1 MGEKRSAGL
10 ESRVFFTW
18 PHICFEVQAGDLL
31 LHSLFFFFWPNK
43 LVNMLFM
50 LCVTPVVSLQM
61 QLCSPLAI
69 KIPFNEETN
78 GNPSKAT

>member
-1 MGEKRSAGL
+1 MKRDRQVWSL
-10 ESRVFFTW
+10 EYFSHGPTYVLKFKQEIFS
-18 PHICFEVQAGDLL
+18 CG
-31 LHSLFFFFWPNK
+31 LFFFFWPNK

-69 KIPFNEETN
+69 KILFNEETN
-78 GNPSKAT
+78 GNSSEVT